1 MAGALIRYVCRN
13 NTHQHTRSE
22 LTSPVTLHEDE
33 WAFCPA
39 GFIGEHKWERIEG
52 ATLDALRRHSSEVS
66 AKA

>member
-13 NTHQHTRSE
+13 NAHQHTRSE

-39 GFIGEHKWERIEG
+39 GFIGEHTWERIEG

-66 AKA
+66 VKA